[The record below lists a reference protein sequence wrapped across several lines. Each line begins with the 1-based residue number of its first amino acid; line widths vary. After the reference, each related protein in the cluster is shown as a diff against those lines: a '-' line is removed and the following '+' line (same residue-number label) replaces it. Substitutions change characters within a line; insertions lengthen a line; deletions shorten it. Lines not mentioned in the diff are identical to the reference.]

1 MISVDEIKSLIT
13 YEPKPDSPVLS
24 IYLGTDPAESAN
36 LKRGFQVVLK
46 NMFRDVTRRLDQ
58 DKLDQFEADA
68 KQVTDFLD
76 GYRDPAKGVVFF
88 SDASE
93 GLFLVRELRVKV
105 PNLTWWNDAP
115 EVRPLTEML
124 DEHARYGLV
133 LSDRKQSRLFTIFM
147 GEIEEAR
154 EAFATAEIPHTKSP
168 GQDHAFSQMQI
179 EHKADLHARWHLK
192 HVAELMSRIARKF
205 EFDRLIL
212 AGPVEA
218 TSELQELLPKQLRN
232 RIVDRI
238 HLPVEATKVQVL
250 EETLKIDEKIE
261 RALEVDL
268 VSQVV
273 TAAMKGRE
281 GTLGL
286 GDTLLA
292 LEERRVLRL
301 VYSHDFTVPGF
312 QCTNCG
318 ALYAEARNSC
328 DYCGKPISAVD
339 DLMEL
344 AAKRT
349 IEMGAMVEP
358 VYDQAA
364 ARLKSHGNIGALLR
378 F

>member
-1 MISVDEIKSLIT
+1 MFSVDELKSLIN
-13 YEPKPDSPVLS
+13 YEPIPDSPVLS
-24 IYLGTDPAESAN
+24 VYLDTDLAESAN
-36 LKRGFQVVLK
+36 VKRGFQVVLK
-46 NMFRDVTRRLDQ
+46 NMLRDITRRLDR
-58 DKLDQFEADA
+58 DKLDQFDADA
-68 KQVTDFLD
+68 KQVTDFLHE
-76 GYRDPAKGVVFF
+76 YRDPAKGVIFF

-93 GLFLVRELRVKV
+93 GLFRVRELRVKV

-133 LSDRKQSRLFTIFM
+133 LADRTKSRMFTIFL
-147 GEIEEAR
+147 GEIEEAH
-154 EAFATAEIPHTKSP
+154 EAFAPADIPHTKSP

-179 EHKADLHARWHLK
+179 ERKSDLHARWHLK

-238 HLPVEATKVQVL
+238 HLPIEATKDQVL
-250 EETLKIDEKIE
+250 EETLKVDERIE
-261 RALEVDL
+261 RAREVDL

-273 TAAMKGRE
+273 TAAKKGRE

-292 LEERRVLRL
+292 LEEKRVLRL

-318 ALYAEARNSC
+318 ALYVEARNTC
-328 DYCGKPISAVD
+328 DYCGKPVSAVD

-344 AAKRT
+344 TAKRT
-349 IEMGAMVEP
+349 IEMRAVVEP

-364 ARLKSHGNIGALLR
+364 ARLKTHGNVGALLR